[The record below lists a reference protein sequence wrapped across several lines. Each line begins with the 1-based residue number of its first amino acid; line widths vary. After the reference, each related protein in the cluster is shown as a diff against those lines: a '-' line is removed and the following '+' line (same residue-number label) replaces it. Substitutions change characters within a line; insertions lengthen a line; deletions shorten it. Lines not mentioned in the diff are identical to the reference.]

1 MCFSILRARFCRRL
15 ACGSLGEMNYL
26 WQLRAYFRQVAG
38 QLVIGSLAGIVMN
51 TAVIL
56 PAILLGNAIDKVLA
70 LERGAATRD
79 EVTLAALLLIAGTL
93 LTEGPRVLKRWWL
106 ITANTR
112 MRANLRADALRGALS
127 RPLADLH
134 KTSIGEQMARIT
146 GDVEVL
152 GLGLREFTIETW
164 DTVLFSLSFAVAMLV
179 IDAQLTLLA
188 LAPVPLAMII
198 AHASGRWVR
207 ARTTRAREANA
218 ALTANIQELLSGLRV
233 LRFFGRGAAA
243 TGVIKTYSQAFAA
256 RNLSATRLRLGLPP
270 LYNTLMTAGILV
282 VIWQGGERVVN
293 GAMSVGVFVGYLTLF
308 IRFVERGFR
317 IPQMV
322 NSIQSGG
329 AAYARLAPMLAP
341 ALGVAR
347 EPAYASFKSG
357 HVAGIETREVAEQRV
372 RYGALGATLE
382 NVTFTYPG
390 ATQPALVDFS
400 LTIAPG
406 SVVAVTGAV
415 GSGKSALA
423 RALLGIYPIASGTVR
438 LCAADGTTLDYS
450 RCQGGLIGY
459 LPQDAHLFSG
469 AVRENVLMA
478 LDADYPA
485 LATRVVALAARA
497 VRLAALDTDIAEF
510 PQGMDTAIGELG
522 VRISGGQR
530 QRLGLAR
537 ALAAYAP
544 DTPGLLLLDDPFSA
558 VDVETETRIVT
569 ALREAFGTQQPA
581 SERATVLLCSQ
592 RLAAFPQADLVVVLE
607 NGRIAEQ
614 GTHEALVARGGLY
627 ARIYRAQAQSAHS
640 EPFVPQRGGAT

>member
-56 PAILLGNAIDKVLA
+56 PAVLLGNAIDKALA

-79 EVTLAALLLIAGTL
+79 DVSLAALLLIAGTL
-93 LTEGPRVLKRWWL
+93 LTEGPRILKRWWL

-134 KTSIGEQMARIT
+134 KTSIGEQMARIV
-146 GDVEVL
+146 GDVDVL
-152 GLGLREFTIETW
+152 GVGLREFTIETW
-164 DTVLFSLSFAVAMLV
+164 DTLLFSLSFVVAMLV

-188 LAPVPLAMII
+188 LAPVPLAMLI

-233 LRFFGRGAAA
+233 LRFFGRGVAA
-243 TGVIKTYSQAFAA
+243 TGVIETYSQAFAA

-270 LYNTLMTAGILV
+270 LYNTLMMAGILV

-293 GAMSVGVFVGYLTLF
+293 GAMSVGVFVGYLALF

-322 NSIQSGG
+322 NSIQSGS

-341 ALGVAR
+341 ALGMAR
-347 EPAYASFKSG
+347 EPAYVSFKSG
-357 HVAGIETREVAEQRV
+357 HIAGIETRDVTEQRV
-372 RYGALGATLE
+372 RYGALGATLT
-382 NVTFTYPG
+382 NITFTYPG
-390 ATQPALVDFS
+390 ATQPALANFS
-400 LTIAPG
+400 LMIAPG

-423 RALLGIYPIASGTVR
+423 RALLGIYPIASGTVQ
-438 LCAADGTTLDYS
+438 LSAADGSTLDYQS
-450 RCQGGLIGY
+450 CQGGLIGY

-469 AVRENVLMA
+469 SVRDNVLMA
-478 LDADYPA
+478 LEADSDSPDF
-485 LATRVVALAARA
+485 AARA

-510 PQGMDTAIGELG
+510 PRGMDTAIGELG

-544 DTPGLLLLDDPFSA
+544 DTSGLLVLDDPFSA

-569 ALREAFGTQQPA
+569 ALREAFGAQQPA

-592 RLAAFPQADLVVVLE
+592 RLAAFPQADHVVVLE

-614 GTHEALVARGGLY
+614 GTHEVLLACEGLY
-627 ARIYRAQAQSAHS
+627 ARIYRAQVQSARS
-640 EPFVPQRGGAT
+640 EPFVPEAPEREGAT

>member
-1 MCFSILRARFCRRL
+1 
-15 ACGSLGEMNYL
+15 MNYL
-26 WQLRAYFRQVAG
+26 WKLRAYFRQVAG
-38 QLVIGSLAGIVMN
+38 ELVLGSLAGIVMN
-51 TAVIL
+51 TAVVL
-56 PAILLGNAIDKVLA
+56 PAILLGNAIDKALA
-70 LERGAATRD
+70 LERGAAMPD
-79 EVTLAALLLIAGTL
+79 DVTFAALLLIAGTL

-106 ITANTR
+106 ITANAR
-112 MRANLRADALRGALS
+112 IRANLRADALRGALS

-134 KTSIGEQMARIT
+134 KTSIGEQMARIV

-152 GLGLREFTIETW
+152 GVGLREFTIETW
-164 DTVLFSLSFAVAMLV
+164 DTVLFSCSFVVAMLV

-188 LAPVPLAMII
+188 LAPVPVAMLI

-218 ALTANIQELLSGLRV
+218 TLTANIQELLSGSRV

-243 TGVIKTYSQAFAA
+243 TGVIETFSQAFAA

-270 LYNTLMTAGILV
+270 LYNTLMMSGILF

-293 GAMSVGVFVGYLTLF
+293 GAMSVGVFVGYLALF

-341 ALGVAR
+341 ALTVAG
-347 EPAYASFKSG
+347 EPAFASFKSG
-357 HVAGIETREVAEQRV
+357 HVAGISAEEITGKRERS
-372 RYGALGATLE
+372 GALGVALS

-390 ATQPALVDFS
+390 ATRPALLDFS
-400 LTIAPG
+400 LEIAPG
-406 SVVAVTGAV
+406 SLVAVTGAV

-423 RALLGIYPIASGTVR
+423 RALLGIYPVASGKVW
-438 LCAADGTTLDYS
+438 LSAADGSTLNY
-450 RCQGGLIGY
+450 QGYPGGLAGY

-469 AVRENVLMA
+469 SVRDNVLMA
-478 LDADYPA
+478 EEAAYPEF
-485 LATRVVALAARA
+485 VAQA
-497 VRLAALDTDIAEF
+497 VRIAALDVDIAEF
-510 PQGMDTAIGELG
+510 PRGMDTPIGELG

-544 DTPGLLLLDDPFSA
+544 DTPGLLVLDDPFSA
-558 VDVETETRIVT
+558 VDVETETRIVA
-569 ALREAFGTQQPA
+569 ALREAFGAQQPA
-581 SERATVLLCSQ
+581 HQRATILLCSQ
-592 RLAAFPQADLVVVLE
+592 RLAAFPQADRVVVLE

-614 GTHEALVARGGLY
+614 GTHDELVAREGLY
-627 ARIYRAQAQSAHS
+627 ARIYRAQACSGLA
-640 EPFVPQRGGAT
+640 VAKDAT

>member
-1 MCFSILRARFCRRL
+1 
-15 ACGSLGEMNYL
+15 MNYL
-26 WQLRAYFRQVAG
+26 WQLRAYFRQVTG

-79 EVTLAALLLIAGTL
+79 DVTLAALLLIAGTL

-146 GDVEVL
+146 GDVDVL
-152 GLGLREFTIETW
+152 GVGLREFTIETW
-164 DTVLFSLSFAVAMLV
+164 DTVLFSLSFVVAMLA
-179 IDAQLTLLA
+179 IDAPLTLMA

-293 GAMSVGVFVGYLTLF
+293 GAMSVGVFVGYLALF

-322 NSIQSGG
+322 NSIQSGA

-347 EPAYASFKSG
+347 EPPYASFKPG
-357 HVAGIETREVAEQRV
+357 HIAGIETVEITEQRV
-372 RYGALGATLE
+372 HYGALGATLT
-382 NVTFTYPG
+382 NVTFAYPG
-390 ATQPALVDFS
+390 ATQPALTDFS

-406 SVVAVTGAV
+406 SLVAVTGAV

-423 RALLGIYPIASGTVR
+423 RVLLGIYPIASGTVS
-438 LCAADGTTLDYS
+438 LSAADGSTLDYHN
-450 RCQGGLIGY
+450 CQGGLIGY

-469 AVRENVLMA
+469 SMRDNVLMSSA
-478 LDADYPA
+478 AASDSPA
-485 LATRVVALAARA
+485 LAARVEALAARA

-510 PQGMDTAIGELG
+510 PHGMDTAIGELG

-530 QRLGLAR
+530 QRLGIAR

-544 DTPGLLLLDDPFSA
+544 DTPGLLVLDDPFSA

-569 ALREAFGTQQPA
+569 ALREAFGKQQPA
-581 SERATVLLCSQ
+581 NARATVLLCSQ
-592 RLAAFPQADLVVVLE
+592 RLAAFAQADHVVVLE

-614 GTHEALVARGGLY
+614 GTHEALLARGGVY
-627 ARIYRAQAQSAHS
+627 ARIFHAQVQSARS
-640 EPFVPQRGGAT
+640 EPAVPEAPEAPEVPDVPKREGAP

>member
-1 MCFSILRARFCRRL
+1 MISRTPPPHDRY
-15 ACGSLGEMNYL
+15 GDVNYL

-38 QLVIGSLAGIVMN
+38 ELVLGSLAGIVMN
-51 TAVIL
+51 TAVVL
-56 PAILLGNAIDKVLA
+56 PAILMGNAIDKALA
-70 LERGAATRD
+70 LERGTATPD

-106 ITANTR
+106 ITANAR

-134 KTSIGEQMARIT
+134 KTSIGEQMARIV

-152 GLGLREFTIETW
+152 GVGLREFTIETW
-164 DTVLFSLSFAVAMLV
+164 DTVLFSLSFVVAMLV

-188 LAPVPLAMII
+188 LAPVPLAMLI

-207 ARTTRAREANA
+207 TRTTRAREANA

-243 TGVIKTYSQAFAA
+243 TGVIENFSHTYAEC
-256 RNLSATRLRLGLPP
+256 NLSATRLRLGLPP
-270 LYNTLMTAGILV
+270 LYNTLMMSGILI

-293 GAMSVGVFVGYLTLF
+293 GAMSVGVFVGFLALF

-341 ALGVAR
+341 ALGVAG
-347 EPAYASFKSG
+347 EPAYASFQSG
-357 HVAGIETREVAEQRV
+357 HVAGIGLEEVSSKRD
-372 RYGALGATLE
+372 RSGALGVTLS
-382 NVTFTYPG
+382 NVTFSYPG
-390 ATQPALVDFS
+390 ATRPALDDFS
-400 LTIAPG
+400 LEIAPG
-406 SVVAVTGAV
+406 SLVAVTGAV

-423 RALLGIYPIASGTVR
+423 RALIGIYPIESGKVW
-438 LCAADGTTLDYS
+438 LSAADGSTLDHQMY
-450 RCQGGLIGY
+450 QGGLAGY

-469 AVRENVLMA
+469 SVQDNVFMTTKA
-478 LDADYPA
+478 GYPEF
-485 LATRVVALAARA
+485 AARA
-497 VRLAALDTDIAEF
+497 VQIAALHTDVAEF
-510 PQGMDTAIGELG
+510 PRGMDTPIGELG

-544 DTPGLLLLDDPFSA
+544 GTPGLLVLDDPFSA
-558 VDVETETRIVT
+558 VDVETEMRIVA
-569 ALREAFGTQQPA
+569 ALREAFGAQQPA
-581 SERATVLLCSQ
+581 NQRATILLCSQ
-592 RLAAFPQADLVVVLE
+592 RLAAFPQADRVVVLE
-607 NGRIAEQ
+607 NGSIAEQ
-614 GTHEALVARGGLY
+614 GTHDELVTREGLY
-627 ARIYRAQAQSAHS
+627 ARIYRAQVQSTRSRLAVLKD
-640 EPFVPQRGGAT
+640 EGAT

>member
-1 MCFSILRARFCRRL
+1 
-15 ACGSLGEMNYL
+15 MNYL
-26 WQLRAYFRQVAG
+26 WKLRAYFRQVAG
-38 QLVIGSLAGIVMN
+38 ELVIGSLAGIVMN

-56 PAILLGNAIDKVLA
+56 PAILLGNAIDKALA
-70 LERGAATRD
+70 LERGAATPD

-134 KTSIGEQMARIT
+134 RTSIGDQMARIV

-152 GLGLREFTIETW
+152 GVGLREFTIETW
-164 DTVLFSLSFAVAMLV
+164 DTVLFSLSFVVAMLV

-188 LAPVPLAMII
+188 LAPAPLAMII

-207 ARTTRAREANA
+207 TRTTRAREANA
-218 ALTANIQELLSGLRV
+218 DLTANIQELLSGTRV

-243 TGVIKTYSQAFAA
+243 TGVIENFSHTFAQ

-270 LYNTLMTAGILV
+270 LYNTLMMSGILI
-282 VIWQGGERVVN
+282 VIWQGGERVVT
-293 GAMSVGVFVGYLTLF
+293 GAMSIGVFVGYLALF

-329 AAYARLAPMLAP
+329 AAYTRLAPMLAP
-341 ALGVAR
+341 ALTVAR
-347 EPAYASFKSG
+347 EPPYASFKSG
-357 HVAGIETREVAEQRV
+357 HVAGIGLEEGSSKRDCF
-372 RYGALGATLE
+372 GALGVTLS

-390 ATQPALVDFS
+390 ATRPALANFS
-400 LTIAPG
+400 LEIAPG
-406 SVVAVTGAV
+406 SLVAVTGAV

-423 RALLGIYPIASGTVR
+423 RALLGIYPIASGTVQ
-438 LCAADGTTLDYS
+438 LSAADGSTVDY
-450 RCQGGLIGY
+450 QAGLVGY

-469 AVRENVLMA
+469 SVRDNVLMA
-478 LDADYPA
+478 TEGAYLDF
-485 LATRVVALAARA
+485 AARA
-497 VRLAALDTDIAEF
+497 VRLAALDTDVAEF
-510 PQGMDTAIGELG
+510 PRGMDTPIGELG

-544 DTPGLLLLDDPFSA
+544 DTPGLLVLDDPFSA
-558 VDVETETRIVT
+558 VDVETETRIVA
-569 ALREAFGTQQPA
+569 ALHEAFGTQSFAQQPPKQ
-581 SERATVLLCSQ
+581 RATILLCSQ
-592 RLAAFPQADLVVVLE
+592 RLAAFPLADHVVVLE
-607 NGRIAEQ
+607 NGRIEEE
-614 GTHEALVARGGLY
+614 GTHDELVAREGLY
-627 ARIYRAQAQSAHS
+627 ARIVRAQARSGLAVMKS
-640 EPFVPQRGGAT
+640 ESKT

>member
-1 MCFSILRARFCRRL
+1 
-15 ACGSLGEMNYL
+15 MNYL
-26 WQLRAYFRQVAG
+26 WKLRAYFRQVAG
-38 QLVIGSLAGIVMN
+38 ELVLGSLAGIVMN
-51 TAVIL
+51 TAVVL
-56 PAILLGNAIDKVLA
+56 PAILLGNAIDKALA
-70 LERGAATRD
+70 LERGAATPD
-79 EVTLAALLLIAGTL
+79 DVTFAALLLIAGTL

-106 ITANTR
+106 ITANAR
-112 MRANLRADALRGALS
+112 IRANLRADALRGALS

-134 KTSIGEQMARIT
+134 KTSIGEQMARIV

-152 GLGLREFTIETW
+152 GVGLREFTIETW
-164 DTVLFSLSFAVAMLV
+164 DTVLFSLSFVVAMLV
-179 IDAQLTLLA
+179 IDTQLTLLA
-188 LAPVPLAMII
+188 LAPVPVAMLI

-218 ALTANIQELLSGLRV
+218 ELTANIQELLSGSRV

-243 TGVIKTYSQAFAA
+243 TGVIETFSQAFAA

-270 LYNTLMTAGILV
+270 LYNTLMMSGILF

-293 GAMSVGVFVGYLTLF
+293 GAMSVGVFVGYLALF

-341 ALGVAR
+341 ALTVAR
-347 EPAYASFKSG
+347 EPAFASFKSD
-357 HVAGIETREVAEQRV
+357 HVAGIGAKEITGKRERS
-372 RYGALGATLE
+372 GALGVALS

-390 ATQPALVDFS
+390 ATRPALVDFS
-400 LTIAPG
+400 LEIAPG
-406 SVVAVTGAV
+406 SLVAVTGAV

-423 RALLGIYPIASGTVR
+423 RALLGIYPIGSGKVW
-438 LCAADGTTLDYS
+438 LSAADGSTVDYQEY
-450 RCQGGLIGY
+450 QGGLAGY

-469 AVRENVLMA
+469 SLRDNVLMA
-478 LDADYPA
+478 SHGGHPDF
-485 LATRVVALAARA
+485 AARA
-497 VRLAALDTDIAEF
+497 VRLAALDTDVAEF
-510 PQGMDTAIGELG
+510 PRGMDTPIGELG

-544 DTPGLLLLDDPFSA
+544 DTPGLLVLDDPFSA
-558 VDVETETRIVT
+558 VDVETETRIVA
-569 ALREAFGTQQPA
+569 ALREAFGAQQPTHQ
-581 SERATVLLCSQ
+581 RATILLCSQ
-592 RLAAFPQADLVVVLE
+592 RLAAFPQADRVVVLE

-614 GTHEALVARGGLY
+614 GTHDELVAREGLY
-627 ARIYRAQAQSAHS
+627 ARIYRAQGHSGRSARA
-640 EPFVPQRGGAT
+640 VAKGAT